1 MSDLASLGRSWL
13 APPAG
18 GVEASAA
25 YTELFLLNVYPYASV
40 YRDSPAELNG
50 PSSLWTGQRFADAG
64 FAPPE
69 LDTAAAPDHA
79 GLCLAYLGQT
89 DDRDFL
95 RFCLEWI
102 PVFTLAAEREPA
114 ADPFHR
120 SLARETREALF
131 ARAGGYGPGRE
142 PGPGALA
149 PETPDPEEEV
159 RLSDVIR
166 YLLSPARSGFFLS
179 RSRLGGIA
187 REIGLRL
194 PFGARFDVAENLFAS
209 AGEAARVPELLGV
222 LERERGSWDAAYED
236 VAREHPAWAPFAAL
250 WRRRTSS
257 TKGRIEEMKGLLD
270 RPLDLEYRSDA
281 SG

>member
-1 MSDLASLGRSWL
+1 VNDLASLGRSWL

-50 PSSLWTGQRFADAG
+50 PSSLWAAGRFAAAG

-79 GLCLAYLGQT
+79 GLCLAYLGQA

-114 ADPFHR
+114 ADTFHR

-131 ARAGGYGPGRE
+131 SRAAGSGPSRE
-142 PGPGALA
+142 PGPERL
-149 PETPDPEEEV
+149 TPDTADPEEEV
-159 RLSDVIR
+159 RLSDVVR

-179 RSRLGGIA
+179 RSRLGRMA
-187 REIGLRL
+187 REIGLGL

-222 LERERGSWDAAYED
+222 LERERESWDAAYEAL
-236 VAREHPAWAPFAAL
+236 AREHPGWAPFAAI
-250 WRRRTSS
+250 WRRRAAS
-257 TKGRIEEMKGLLD
+257 TKARIEEMKNLA
-270 RPLDLEYRSDA
+270 A
-281 SG
+281 SPPFAAP